1 MLIGIIVFIGLVLL
15 ILIHEAGHFLV
26 AKIFGMK
33 VDEFGFG
40 FPPRI
45 TAWRPGGKKSKT
57 FLETS
62 STQIEIETD
71 RSETI
76 LQVQSETTE
85 QISTPGETEYSLNWL
100 PFGGFVKIAGEN
112 DRVLGDLSALNA
124 LPEEEKKKYFCFQSA
139 WNRSVVILAGVLMN
153 FLIGWVL
160 ISAVFMIGTPSKLF
174 IADVQ
179 ADSPAL
185 LAGIRA
191 GDEVQGFTEADDFIA
206 FTDAHRG
213 EEVSVTVL
221 RENKNLT
228 FMLVPRKETKENEGA
243 MGVLLSQT
251 GIPKEAPV
259 TAIISGLKTSGA
271 FARITVVAFYDL
283 AKNLLLHGTIL
294 EGVVGPVGI
303 FGVAQQAGSAGFLN
317 LVQLL
322 ALISINLAVLNL
334 IPFPALDGGRFLM
347 ILVEKIKGSPLPK
360 TFEAYANGIGFLFLI
375 ILMVVI
381 TARDILRL
389 L

>member
-1 MLIGIIVFIGLVLL
+1 MLIGIIVFIGLVFL
-15 ILIHEAGHFLV
+15 IFIHEAGHFFA
-26 AKIFGMK
+26 AKAFKMK

-45 TAWRPGGKKSKT
+45 MAWRPGGKKSKT
-57 FLETS
+57 FLEAS

-76 LQVQSETTE
+76 LQASSFTE
-85 QISTPGETEYSLNWL
+85 VTEDKQGETEYSLNWL

-139 WNRSVVILAGVLMN
+139 WNRSAVILAGVLMN

-213 EEVSVTVL
+213 DEVSVTVL
-221 RENKNLT
+221 RENKTLVFT
-228 FMLVPRKETKENEGA
+228 LVPRKETKENEGA

-303 FGVAQQAGSAGFLN
+303 FGVAQQAGSAGLLS

>member
-1 MLIGIIVFIGLVLL
+1 
-15 ILIHEAGHFLV
+15 
-26 AKIFGMK
+26 
-33 VDEFGFG
+33 
-40 FPPRI
+40 
-45 TAWRPGGKKSKT
+45 
-57 FLETS
+57 
-62 STQIEIETD
+62 
-71 RSETI
+71 
-76 LQVQSETTE
+76 
-85 QISTPGETEYSLNWL
+85 
-100 PFGGFVKIAGEN
+100 
-112 DRVLGDLSALNA
+112 
-124 LPEEEKKKYFCFQSA
+124 
-139 WNRSVVILAGVLMN
+139 
-153 FLIGWVL
+153 
-160 ISAVFMIGTPSKLF
+160 MIGTPSKLF

-213 EEVSVTVL
+213 DEVSVTVL
-221 RENKNLT
+221 RENKTLVFT
-228 FMLVPRKETKENEGA
+228 LVPRKETKENEGA

-303 FGVAQQAGSAGFLN
+303 FGVAQQAGSAGLLS